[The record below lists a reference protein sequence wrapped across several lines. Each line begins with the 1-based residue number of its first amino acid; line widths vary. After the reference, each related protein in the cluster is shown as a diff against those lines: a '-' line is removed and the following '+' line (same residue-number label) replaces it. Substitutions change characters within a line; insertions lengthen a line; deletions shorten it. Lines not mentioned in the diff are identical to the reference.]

1 MQDNNPQDML
11 ATVNHPSSGADRGK
25 AETQRLL
32 ILSAI
37 VDLALGLLKII
48 IGWFANS
55 HALIA
60 DGIHSFS
67 DLATDLMVWFLNRIG
82 AEEPDEEHPYGH
94 ARFETFGALVL
105 GSILILVAGVLV
117 YDSVLRLIDLVSIAI
132 PTWPALIA
140 AGASIAI
147 KEWLYRIT
155 RKLGEKVNSN
165 LLLANAWH
173 HRSDAF
179 SSIIVLIGVTGA
191 ILGITWLEMIAAI
204 GVAFMIAIIGW
215 KLVRDSV
222 EELVDTALSETYV
235 RDIQKTIEDADGV
248 CGVHS
253 LRTRR
258 MGSAVILDIHLQV
271 DPTISVSEGHHIGDW
286 VCQHLKRNF
295 REISDITV
303 HIDAEDDAE
312 VTLNAMP
319 PLRNEVRREL
329 FQAWSEWLSEDEVEK
344 ITLHYL
350 DNLINVELFLRSS
363 ALQNKALK
371 NKALQN
377 KALQNKALQN
387 KALENKPTESM
398 LPTNREQLKRH
409 LEDSTDELDW
419 MGEITLWSE

>member
-1 MQDNNPQDML
+1 MQDNNPQDILM
-11 ATVNHPSSGADRGK
+11 TMNQSTGKHNNIIEERNGVDQGK

-32 ILSAI
+32 VLSAI

-48 IGWFANS
+48 IGWLANS

-105 GSILILVAGVLV
+105 GSILILVAGILV
-117 YDSVLRLIDLVSIAI
+117 YDSVLRLMDLVSIAI

-140 AGASIAI
+140 AGTSIAV

-155 RKLGEKVNSN
+155 HKLGEKVNSN

-179 SSIIVLIGVTGA
+179 SSVIVLIGVTGA

-204 GVAFMIAIIGW
+204 GVAFMIALIGW
-215 KLVRDSV
+215 KLVRESV

-235 RDIQKTIEDADGV
+235 RDIQKTIENADGV

-271 DPTISVSEGHHIGDW
+271 DPAISVSEGHHIGDW
-286 VCQHLKRNF
+286 VCQHLKRKF
-295 REISDITV
+295 QEISDITV

-312 VTLNAMP
+312 PTQNAMP
-319 PLRNEVRREL
+319 PLRNEVRRAL
-329 FQAWSEWLSEDEVEK
+329 FSAWSEWLNEDQVEK
-344 ITLHYL
+344 MTLHYL
-350 DNLINVELFLRSS
+350 DNLINVELFLRQ
-363 ALQNKALK
+363 AAP
-371 NKALQN
+371 
-377 KALQNKALQN
+377 
-387 KALENKPTESM
+387 ENTGQENIASV
-398 LPTNREQLKRH
+398 NRRELKRH
-409 LEDSTDELDW
+409 LEDSTRELEW
-419 MGEITLWSE
+419 MGDITIWSE